1 VDGLITV
8 CGLLA
13 QDVDGHGT
21 ICYLLFVSLPW
32 IKNVYEHELFITQP
46 KQAKTYELFNG
57 L

>member
-1 VDGLITV
+1 VDGLGTV

-32 IKNVYEHELFITQP
+32 MKNVYEHELFITQP
-46 KQAKTYELFNG
+46 KKAKTYELFNG